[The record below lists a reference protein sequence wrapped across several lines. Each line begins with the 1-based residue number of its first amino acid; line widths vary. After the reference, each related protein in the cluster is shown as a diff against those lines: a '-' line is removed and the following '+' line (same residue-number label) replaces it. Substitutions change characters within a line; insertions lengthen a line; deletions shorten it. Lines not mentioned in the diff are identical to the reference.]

1 MSESILKSILKDSS
15 RLEWDKYENVPEHKF
30 SLKHRLGMKRIFKL
44 YEKNTRKTHLSET
57 PKPKKYRLTRR
68 TVLTAIVIVFLAAL
82 AGCAAAH
89 FISQSFRGDV
99 HSDYTR
105 IFPIDTENC
114 PETIEEKYYLSEIP
128 ERFVLLETDPTL
140 FSVYTCYIDYSTR
153 ETITFQQYIKTDFG
167 THNLNTEHH
176 QIEEID
182 VNGHVG
188 LCVDFSDSE
197 QTCSLLMW
205 DNGDYIFE
213 VSADF
218 SKDILIKLAK
228 STKPCEK

>member
-1 MSESILKSILKDSS
+1 MSESILKSILEESA

-30 SLKHRLGMKRIFKL
+30 SLKHRLAMKRIFKL
-44 YEKNTRKTHLSET
+44 YEKNTRVIHSAAQ
-57 PKPKKYRLTRR
+57 PKRFRLTRK
-68 TVLTAIVIVFLAAL
+68 TALTAIVIVFLAAL
-82 AGCAAAH
+82 AGCTAAN
-89 FISQSFRGDV
+89 FISQSFRGEV

-128 ERFVLLETDPTL
+128 ERFVLLETDTTL

-167 THNLNTEHH
+167 THHLNTEHH

-182 VNGHVG
+182 VNGQVG
-188 LCVDFSDSE
+188 LCIDFSDSE

-205 DNGDYIFE
+205 DNGDYILE
-213 VSADF
+213 LSGDL

-228 STKPCEK
+228 STKLCEK

>member
-1 MSESILKSILKDSS
+1 MSESILKSILEESA

-30 SLKHRLGMKRIFKL
+30 SLKHRLAMKRIFKL
-44 YEKNTRKTHLSET
+44 YEKNTRAIHSAAQ
-57 PKPKKYRLTRR
+57 PKRFRLTRKAA
-68 TVLTAIVIVFLAAL
+68 LTAIVIVFLAAI
-82 AGCAAAH
+82 AGCSAAH
-89 FISQSFRGDV
+89 FISQSFRGEV

-128 ERFVLLETDPTL
+128 ERFVLLETDTTL

-167 THNLNTEHH
+167 THHLNTEHH

-182 VNGHVG
+182 VNGQVG
-188 LCVDFSDSE
+188 LCIDFSDSE

-205 DNGDYIFE
+205 DNGDYIIE
-213 VSADF
+213 IHADLD
-218 SKDILIKLAK
+218 KKTLLNLAET
-228 STKPCEK
+228 TKIENK

>member
-1 MSESILKSILKDSS
+1 MSESILKSILEESA

-30 SLKHRLGMKRIFKL
+30 SLKHRLTMKRIFKL
-44 YEKNTRKTHLSET
+44 YEKNTRAIHSAAQSKRF
-57 PKPKKYRLTRR
+57 RLTRKAA
-68 TVLTAIVIVFLAAL
+68 LTAIVIVFLAAI
-82 AGCAAAH
+82 AGCSAAH
-89 FISQSFRGDV
+89 FISQSFRGEV

-128 ERFVLLETDPTL
+128 ERFVLLETDTTL

-167 THNLNTEHH
+167 THHLNTEHH

-182 VNGHVG
+182 VNGQVG
-188 LCVDFSDSE
+188 LCIDFSDSE

-205 DNGDYIFE
+205 DNGDYILE
-213 VSADF
+213 LSGDL

-228 STKPCEK
+228 STKLCEK